1 VIVLCFDGTS
11 NEYGPSNTNV
21 VKFYGLLDKC
31 RPFDQIVYYQPGIGT
46 FINPGVV
53 SPLVEWLAKTADLAM
68 AWYLNAHVRAGY
80 KFLMQNYRQ
89 GDKICL
95 FGFSR
100 GAYTARA
107 LAGFL
112 FKIGLLP
119 RDNEEQI
126 PFAYRLYKR
135 TDTLGCQLAA
145 GYKQTFCTPVVIDF
159 VGVWDTVASVGLLYG
174 RNLPFTANNEAIRVF
189 RHALSL
195 DERRARFQPNMFHRE
210 SPDDESAK
218 KDPEHASRANTAC
231 LETCPEINVQ
241 QARPKLTAW
250 RMTVRRLSEM
260 ERYRTTARSNGVSDK
275 QKTFAVDRTALRK
288 TEMGLLQSVEEVW
301 FAGCHADVGGGSVT
315 DDCRYSLAGIS
326 LRWMVKQ
333 VVLSQC
339 GILFD
344 HAALRRADIDIS
356 TIVFTDSHQ
365 PTVSDFWKNKSSTSE
380 SPIAESSHEKAD
392 GQSDHDAAELWPVDQ
407 DVVTDCHDE
416 LKLKK
421 VWWMLEAL
429 PTKYAWQEA
438 SGKWDAKWGLNVGRG
453 RQIREEEPN
462 FHRSVRERMLVE
474 ELNYRPRARWN
485 VGKERYVD

>member
-1 VIVLCFDGTS
+1 MPTGSSVRQPRVIVLCFDGTS
-11 NEYGPSNTNV
+11 NEYGSTNTNV
-21 VKFYGLLDKC
+21 VKFYALLNKC

-46 FINPGVV
+46 FIDPGVV
-53 SPLVEWLAKTADLAM
+53 SPLLEWSAKIADLAM
-68 AWYLNAHVRAGY
+68 AWYLDAHVRAGY
-80 KFLMQNYRQ
+80 RFLMQNYRQ

-135 TDTLGCQLAA
+135 TDKVGLQLAA
-145 GYKQTFCTPVVIDF
+145 GYKQTFCTPVTIDF

-174 RNLPFTANNEAIRVF
+174 RNLPFTTNNEAIRVF

-210 SPDDESAK
+210 GPDEEPAR
-218 KDPEHASRANTAC
+218 KDPEGADIQRS
-231 LETCPEINVQ
+231 
-241 QARPKLTAW
+241 RPKLATW
-250 RMTVRRLSEM
+250 KMTVRRLSEV
-260 ERYRTTARSNGVSDK
+260 ERYRAAARRSDISSK
-275 QKTFAVDRTALRK
+275 SRTFASERSTLRK
-288 TEMGLLQSVEEVW
+288 TEVGLLQSVEEVW
-301 FAGCHADVGGGSVT
+301 FAGCHADVGGGTVA
-315 DDCRYSLAGIS
+315 DGCRYSLANIS

-344 HAALRRADIDIS
+344 QAALRRADIDIS
-356 TIVFTDSHQ
+356 SDTD
-365 PTVSDFWKNKSSTSE
+365 
-380 SPIAESSHEKAD
+380 
-392 GQSDHDAAELWPVDQ
+392 GYDAAELWPADQ
-407 DVVTDCHDE
+407 DVVADRHDQ
-416 LKLKK
+416 LKVKK
-421 VWWMLEAL
+421 PWWILEIL

-438 SGKWDAKWGLNVGRG
+438 NGKWNAKWG
-453 RQIREEEPN
+453 QIREEEPH

-474 ELNYRPRARWN
+474 ELHYRPRARWN